1 MRKRLKAYLKGN
13 NLKAHQLSRLRKA
26 DTPFPISS
34 RNFYMFYLGKQE
46 LSPAQYALM
55 ESFLNEY
62 EKGKDKFVFEN
73 SPYTAC

>member
-1 MRKRLKAYLKGN
+1 MIKRLKAYLKEN
-13 NLKAHQLSRLRKA
+13 NLKAHQLSRLKKA

-34 RNFYMFYLGKQE
+34 RNFYMFYLGKQD

-62 EKGKDKFVFEN
+62 EKSKVVFEN